1 MKLAGA
7 EKDQIDFISKM
18 SDIRMTGKNQ
28 TNRRV
33 KQKILRVFMM
43 RENKVKHIYW
53 FWHKK

>member
-7 EKDQIDFISKM
+7 EKGQIDFISKM

-28 TNRRV
+28 TNRRI

-43 RENKVKHIYW
+43 RENKVKHIY
-53 FWHKK
+53 